1 MGWNSPSNP
10 PSTRALPKPLIPT
23 VNVESPCMINNP
35 FDDVCEKITEEIQN
49 PFDDICSLVEK
60 QTEKKTAK
68 QCREENDEV
77 NLLNMTIVTHSVS
90 FFFFFF
96 LFKTS

>member
-23 VNVESPCMINNP
+23 VNVESSCMINNP
-35 FDDVCEKITEEIQN
+35 FDDVCEKITGEIQN

-90 FFFFFF
+90 FFSP
-96 LFKTS
+96 L